1 MAQSRIPNPL
11 ERRHLI
17 ERELPPAQALRLAE
31 AYLEEGRAVE
41 ALEFLRKA
49 GARERLA
56 ELRREAI
63 EAGDAFLLR
72 GVVAAGGGAATPEEW
87 LVLAEAATVAGKL
100 RYADEARRQSQ
111 RGKGEKE

>member
-11 ERRHLI
+11 DRRHMV
-17 ERELPPAQALRLAE
+17 ERELPPAQALRIAQ

-41 ALEFLRKA
+41 ALDFLRKA
-49 GARERLA
+49 GAREQLG

-72 GVVAAGGGAATPEEW
+72 GVVAAAGEPATRDEW
-87 LVLAEAATVAGKL
+87 LALAEAAAAAGKL
-100 RYADEARRQSQ
+100 RYADEARRQAQ
-111 RGKGEKE
+111 RVKE

>member
-11 ERRHLI
+11 LRRHLV
-17 ERELPPAQALRLAE
+17 ERELPPAHALRIAE
-31 AYLEEGRAVE
+31 AYLEEGRSVE

-49 GARERLA
+49 GAVDRLA
-56 ELRREAI
+56 ALRREAI

-72 GVVAAGGGAATPEEW
+72 GVVAAGGAPATREDW
-87 LVLAEAATVAGKL
+87 LALAEAATAAGKL